1 MDHENAIDP
10 DTARVLDVLRGVSR
24 APRDPDAELLAIVAE
39 LDRSA
44 NHLLDPYLQRLIRDA
59 HIN

>member
-1 MDHENAIDP
+1 MDHENAIDS

-24 APRDPDAELLAIVAE
+24 ARRDPDVELLTIVAE
-39 LDRSA
+39 FQ
-44 NHLLDPYLQRLIRDA
+44 NTTTHILDPYLQRLIRDA

>member
-1 MDHENAIDP
+1 MDHENAIDS

-24 APRDPDAELLAIVAE
+24 ARRDPDVELLTIVAE
-39 LDRSA
+39 LEKSTT
-44 NHLLDPYLQRLIRDA
+44 HILDPYLQRLIRDA